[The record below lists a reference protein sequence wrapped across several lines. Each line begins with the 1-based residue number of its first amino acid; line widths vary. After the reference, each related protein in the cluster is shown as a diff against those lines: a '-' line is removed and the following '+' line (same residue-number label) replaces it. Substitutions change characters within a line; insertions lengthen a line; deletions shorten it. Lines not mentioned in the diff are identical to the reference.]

1 MNRKVLLGLSLFACV
16 LIIAGAFLPI
26 VDLSGFTMSWMDAEG
41 ADIFIIMGMA
51 VLSLPAIFFG
61 QYRVLILTGLI
72 AFGITFVNFLDF
84 QELFGDSVS
93 FLGWGALFIG
103 SALLTVIGVI
113 DFAQRLSGKSKNEQM
128 IETAA

>member
-16 LIIAGAFLPI
+16 FIIAGAFLPI
-26 VDLSGFTMSWMDAEG
+26 VDLAGFTMSWMDTEG

-51 VLSLPAIFFG
+51 VLSLPAIYFG
-61 QYRVLILTGLI
+61 QYRALILTGLI

-93 FLGWGALFIG
+93 FLGWGALFAG

-113 DFAQRLSGKSKNEQM
+113 DFAQRFSGKSKNEQM
-128 IETAA
+128 IETTA